1 MRARRLMRTL
11 GALLALVLAA
21 ALATQAPAALR
32 ERDRADTV
40 AKASAELSALRDRTA
55 ALEAQASKASAE
67 LDSWRNK
74 DAALEKRAKKQQQH
88 IAALRRRAGRV
99 RQ

>member
-32 ERDRADTV
+32 ERDRADAVEKT
-40 AKASAELSALRDRTA
+40 SAELSVLRDHTTI
-55 ALEAQASKASAE
+55 LEGQASKASAA

-74 DAALEKRAKKQQQH
+74 NAALEERAKKQELH
-88 IAALRRRAGRV
+88 IAALRQRAGRI